1 MGHGLLKKVNFYFIF
16 SEKLIFR
23 ENATKMLE

>member
-1 MGHGLLKKVNFYFIF
+1 MRHALLKKVYFIF

-23 ENATKMLE
+23 GKNATKMLE